1 MPVPPWPNGSQ
12 MKAHVI
18 HHTLPLPFGQLYGAL
33 KKRIVDHGFL
43 LLHEIDTQA
52 IVAKHGVYIPHLR
65 QLLFFHPKYIAEI
78 MANDPL
84 AINDIPLKLV
94 LQEIDAQTTQLSF
107 KNPVGSLQDYGL
119 KPEMGEE
126 LLGRVIFLLDF

>member
-1 MPVPPWPNGSQ
+1 
-12 MKAHVI
+12 MKAHVN
-18 HHTLPLPFGQLYGAL
+18 HQTLPVPFGQLYGAL
-33 KKRIVDHGFL
+33 KKRIVEHGFL

-52 IVAKHGVYIPHLR
+52 IVAQQGITIPPLT
-65 QLLFFHPKYIAEI
+65 QLLFFEPKYIAQI

-94 LQEIDAQTTQLSF
+94 LHQVDAHTTQLSF

-119 KPEMGEE
+119 KPAMAEE
-126 LLGRVIFLLDF
+126 LLERVQGIIRL

>member
-1 MPVPPWPNGSQ
+1 

-18 HHTLPLPFGQLYGAL
+18 RQTVPVPFGQLYGAL

-52 IVAKHGVYIPHLR
+52 IVAKHGVSIPQLK
-65 QLLFFHPKYIAEI
+65 QLLFFEPKYIAEI

-119 KPEMGEE
+119 KPEMAEE
-126 LLGRVIFLLDF
+126 LLERVQGILSF

>member
-1 MPVPPWPNGSQ
+1 

-18 HHTLPLPFGQLYGAL
+18 RQTVPVPFGQLYGAL

-52 IVAKHGVYIPHLR
+52 IVAKHGVSIPQLK
-65 QLLFFHPKYIAEI
+65 QLLFFEPKYIAEI
-78 MANDPL
+78 MTNDPL

-119 KPEMGEE
+119 KPEMAAE
-126 LLGRVIFLLDF
+126 LLKRVQGILAF

>member
-1 MPVPPWPNGSQ
+1 
-12 MKAHVI
+12 MKAHVE
-18 HHTLPLPFGQLYGAL
+18 HQTLPLPFGQVYGTL
-33 KKRIVDHGFL
+33 KQRITEHGFL

-52 IVAKHGVYIPHLR
+52 IVAKHGITIPPLR
-65 QLLFFHPKYIAEI
+65 QLLFFEPKYIAQI

-119 KPEMGEE
+119 DAAMAEE
-126 LLGRVIFLLDF
+126 LLERVRGIVQF

>member
-1 MPVPPWPNGSQ
+1 
-12 MKAHVI
+12 MKAHVE
-18 HHTLPLPFGQLYGAL
+18 HQTLPLPFGQVYGTL
-33 KKRIVDHGFL
+33 KQRITEHGFL

-52 IVAKHGVYIPHLR
+52 IVAKHGVRIAPLR

-94 LQEIDAQTTQLSF
+94 LQEIDAHTTQLSF
-107 KNPVGSLQDYGL
+107 KNPVASLQGYGL
-119 KPEMGEE
+119 NPEMAEE
-126 LLGRVIFLLDF
+126 LLERVRRTVEI

>member
-1 MPVPPWPNGSQ
+1 
-12 MKAHVI
+12 MKAHVE
-18 HHTLPLPFGQLYGAL
+18 HQTLPLPFGQVYGIL
-33 KKRIVDHGFL
+33 KQRITEHGFL

-52 IVAKHGVYIPHLR
+52 IVAKHGITIPPLR
-65 QLLFFHPKYIAEI
+65 QLLFFEPKYIAQI

-107 KNPVGSLQDYGL
+107 KNPVDSLQDYGL
-119 KPEMGEE
+119 DAAMAEE
-126 LLGRVIFLLDF
+126 LLERVQGIVAF

>member
-1 MPVPPWPNGSQ
+1 

-18 HHTLPLPFGQLYGAL
+18 SQTVSVPFEQLYGAL
-33 KKRIVDHGFL
+33 KKRIVEHGFL

-52 IVAKHGVYIPHLR
+52 IVAKHGVRIAPLR

-84 AINDIPLKLV
+84 AINDIPLKMV
-94 LQEIDAQTTQLSF
+94 LHQLDDTTTQLSF

-119 KPEMGEE
+119 QPEMAAE
-126 LLGRVIFLLDF
+126 LLEQMQGILSF

>member
-1 MPVPPWPNGSQ
+1 

-18 HHTLPLPFGQLYGAL
+18 RQTVPVPFGQLYGAL

-52 IVAKHGVYIPHLR
+52 IVAKHGVSIPQLK
-65 QLLFFHPKYIAEI
+65 QLLFFEPKYIAEI

-94 LQEIDAQTTQLSF
+94 LQEIDAHTTQLSF

-119 KPEMGEE
+119 KPEMAAE
-126 LLGRVIFLLDF
+126 LLKRVQGILAF

>member
-1 MPVPPWPNGSQ
+1 M
-12 MKAHVI
+12 
-18 HHTLPLPFGQLYGAL
+18 
-33 KKRIVDHGFL
+33 

-52 IVAKHGVYIPHLR
+52 IVAKHGVTIPPMR

-94 LQEIDAQTTQLSF
+94 LHQLDETTTQLSF
-107 KNPVGSLQDYGL
+107 KNPMHSLQDYGL
-119 KPEMGEE
+119 KPEMAEE
-126 LLGRVIFLLDF
+126 LLERVQGIIAF

>member
-1 MPVPPWPNGSQ
+1 
-12 MKAHVI
+12 MKINVI
-18 HHTLPLPFGQLYGAL
+18 DQTLPLPFGQVYKTLQQ
-33 KKRIVDHGFL
+33 RIVEHGFL

-52 IVAKHGVYIPHLR
+52 IVAKHGVTISQLR
-65 QLLFFHPKYIAEI
+65 QLLFFDPKYIAQI
-78 MANDPL
+78 MENDPL

-119 KPEMGEE
+119 DPAMVVEMLE
-126 LLGRVIFLLDF
+126 RVKRIVDNY

>member
-1 MPVPPWPNGSQ
+1 

-18 HHTLPLPFGQLYGAL
+18 HQTLALPFGQLYGAL

-52 IVAKHGVYIPHLR
+52 IVAKHGVRIPPLR

-84 AINDIPLKLV
+84 TINDIPLKLV
-94 LQEIDAQTTQLSF
+94 LQEIDAHTTQLSF
-107 KNPVGSLQDYGL
+107 KNPVDSLRDYGL
-119 KPEMGEE
+119 KPEMAEE
-126 LLGRVIFLLDF
+126 LLRRLYGLINFEN

>member
-1 MPVPPWPNGSQ
+1 
-12 MKAHVI
+12 MKAHVE
-18 HHTLPLPFGQLYGAL
+18 HQTLPLPFGQVYGTL
-33 KKRIVDHGFL
+33 KQRITEHGFL

-52 IVAKHGVYIPHLR
+52 IVAQHGITIPPLL
-65 QLLFFHPKYIAEI
+65 QLLFFEPKYIAQI

-94 LQEIDAQTTQLSF
+94 LQEIDAETTQLSF

-119 KPEMGEE
+119 KPEMAEE
-126 LLGRVIFLLDF
+126 LLERVQGIVLF

>member
-1 MPVPPWPNGSQ
+1 

-18 HHTLPLPFGQLYGAL
+18 HQTLPVPFGQLYGAL
-33 KKRIVDHGFL
+33 KKRIADHGFL

-52 IVAKHGVYIPHLR
+52 IVAKHGVCIAPLR
-65 QLLFFHPKYIAEI
+65 QLLFFEPKYIAQI

-119 KPEMGEE
+119 DPEMAAE
-126 LLGRVIFLLDF
+126 LLERVQGVVDL

>member
-1 MPVPPWPNGSQ
+1 
-12 MKAHVI
+12 MKAHVE
-18 HHTLPLPFGQLYGAL
+18 HQTLPLPFGQVYGTL
-33 KKRIVDHGFL
+33 KQRITEHGFL

-52 IVAKHGVYIPHLR
+52 IVAKHGITIPTLR
-65 QLLFFHPKYIAEI
+65 QLLFFEPKYIAQI

-94 LQEIDAQTTQLSF
+94 LQEIDAETTQLSF

-119 KPEMGEE
+119 KPEMAEE
-126 LLGRVIFLLDF
+126 LLERVQGIVAF

>member
-1 MPVPPWPNGSQ
+1 

-18 HHTLPLPFGQLYGAL
+18 RQTVPVPFGQLYGAL

-52 IVAKHGVYIPHLR
+52 IVAKHGVSIPQLK
-65 QLLFFHPKYIAEI
+65 QLLFFEPKYIAEI
-78 MANDPL
+78 MTNDPL

-94 LQEIDAQTTQLSF
+94 LQEIDAHTTQLSF

-119 KPEMGEE
+119 KPEMAAE
-126 LLGRVIFLLDF
+126 LLKRVQGILAF

>member
-1 MPVPPWPNGSQ
+1 M
-12 MKAHVI
+12 
-18 HHTLPLPFGQLYGAL
+18 
-33 KKRIVDHGFL
+33 

-52 IVAKHGVYIPHLR
+52 IVAKQGVSIPPLR

-94 LQEIDAQTTQLSF
+94 LNQLDDTTTQLSF
-107 KNPVGSLQDYGL
+107 KNPVDSLHDYGL
-119 KPEMGEE
+119 MPEMAEE
-126 LLGRVIFLLDF
+126 LLERVQGILAF

>member
-1 MPVPPWPNGSQ
+1 
-12 MKAHVI
+12 MKAHIV
-18 HHTLPLPFGQLYGAL
+18 HQTLPLPFGQVYKTL
-33 KKRIVDHGFL
+33 KQRITEQGFL

-52 IVAKHGVYIPHLR
+52 IVAKHGVSIAPLR

-94 LQEIDAQTTQLSF
+94 LQEIDAHTTQLSF

-119 KPEMGEE
+119 DPELAEE
-126 LLGRVIFLLDF
+126 LLVRVQGILSF

>member
-1 MPVPPWPNGSQ
+1 

-18 HHTLPLPFGQLYGAL
+18 HQTLPVPFGQLYGAL
-33 KKRIVDHGFL
+33 KKRIADHGFL

-52 IVAKHGVYIPHLR
+52 IVAKHGVCIAPLR

-94 LQEIDAQTTQLSF
+94 LQELDAHTTQLSF
-107 KNPVGSLQDYGL
+107 KNPVHSLQDYGL
-119 KPEMGEE
+119 KPEMAEE
-126 LLGRVIFLLDF
+126 LLERVQGILSF

>member
-1 MPVPPWPNGSQ
+1 M
-12 MKAHVI
+12 
-18 HHTLPLPFGQLYGAL
+18 PFGQLYGAL

-52 IVAKHGVYIPHLR
+52 IVAKHGVIIPQLK
-65 QLLFFHPKYIAEI
+65 QLLFFEPKYIAEI

-119 KPEMGEE
+119 KPEMAAE
-126 LLGRVIFLLDF
+126 LLKRVQGILAF

>member
-1 MPVPPWPNGSQ
+1 

-18 HHTLPLPFGQLYGAL
+18 HQTLPLPFGQLYGAL
-33 KKRIVDHGFL
+33 KKRIVEHGFL

-52 IVAKHGVYIPHLR
+52 IVAKHGVRIAPLR
-65 QLLFFHPKYIAEI
+65 QLLFFHPNYIAEI

-94 LQEIDAQTTQLSF
+94 LCQLDANTTQLSF

-119 KPEMGEE
+119 KPEMAAE
-126 LLGRVIFLLDF
+126 LLKRVQGILSF

>member
-1 MPVPPWPNGSQ
+1 

-18 HHTLPLPFGQLYGAL
+18 HQTLPVPFGQLYGAL
-33 KKRIVDHGFL
+33 KKRIVEHGFL

-52 IVAKHGVYIPHLR
+52 IVAKHGVSIPQLR
-65 QLLFFHPKYIAEI
+65 QLLFFEPKYIAQI
-78 MANDPL
+78 MENDPL

-119 KPEMGEE
+119 KPEMADE
-126 LLGRVIFLLDF
+126 LLKRVQGILSF

>member
-1 MPVPPWPNGSQ
+1 

-18 HHTLPLPFGQLYGAL
+18 HQTLPLPFGQLYGTL
-33 KKRIVDHGFL
+33 KKRIVEHGFL

-52 IVAKHGVYIPHLR
+52 IVAKQGVSIPPLR

-94 LQEIDAQTTQLSF
+94 LNQLDDTTTQLSF
-107 KNPVGSLQDYGL
+107 KNPVDSLHDYGL
-119 KPEMGEE
+119 MPEMAEE
-126 LLGRVIFLLDF
+126 LLERVQGILAF

>member
-1 MPVPPWPNGSQ
+1 
-12 MKAHVI
+12 MKTNVNHQ
-18 HHTLPLPFGQLYGAL
+18 TLQQPFGQVYDTL
-33 KKRIVDHGFL
+33 KKRIVEHGFL

-52 IVAKHGVYIPHLR
+52 IVAKHGVSIPQLR
-65 QLLFFHPKYIAEI
+65 QLLFFEPKYIAQI
-78 MANDPL
+78 MENDPL

-119 KPEMGEE
+119 DPAMVVEMLE
-126 LLGRVIFLLDF
+126 RVKRIVDNY

>member
-1 MPVPPWPNGSQ
+1 

-18 HHTLPLPFGQLYGAL
+18 HQTLPVPFGQLYGAL
-33 KKRIVDHGFL
+33 KKRIVEHGFL

-52 IVAKHGVYIPHLR
+52 IVAKHGVRIPPLT
-65 QLLFFHPKYIAEI
+65 QLLFFEPKYIAQI

-94 LQEIDAQTTQLSF
+94 LHQLDETTTQLSF

-119 KPEMGEE
+119 DPAMADE
-126 LLGRVIFLLDF
+126 LLERVQGMLAF